1 MSESQTN
8 DWLKMRSTRCCE
20 MPAQN
25 VPTVSSD
32 EIAGAIRD
40 DRTGDP
46 AALRSSPSRR
56 SLLDG
61 YAVVLADED
70 VTVSFE
76 TRDGETARVTL
87 GTTPPQI
94 SVPSWEIPQP
104 VTSVPRRAY
113 DLLLQRTLTAHEV
126 AHVNYTDNAALAATE
141 SSLPPDER
149 PAFHSLFNALEDG
162 AIEEQLRQA
171 FNIADALAVTN
182 ANVRFSYDDDDRV
195 YDLLA
200 ATVLAGLDLA
210 VFDSGTLGRLLDP
223 SDGPSFASTE
233 MRRRFVD
240 HILGPLAEAA
250 EDVVSEPD
258 GAIRVERVK
267 KLWEDIHDEFDSLE
281 PPESP
286 TPKGS
291 VPADVDADAAGSVP
305 ADGLSSDTGQST
317 DGDTDGS
324 TAAGTTNSP
333 DSSGSGADNSK
344 EGTVSDGS
352 SSESKADST
361 GSDETNNT
369 GPTSAS
375 DSDQVADGSVGEDVD
390 GPDSS
395 KQDGPMGSA
404 TSSDSGEDSSES
416 GSDGASGR
424 NQSGAAGEFDP
435 EFPDD
440 ESPPDTAS
448 EGTKH
453 ESQSGTSNDD
463 GKDPN
468 DESAKNVNDSPAA
481 RPDNESDTDDVSR
494 ATDRS
499 TATDKTS
506 ADERS
511 DDETDRSGQKESDEQ
526 SADNNAA
533 DTIGSDGTS
542 EPEDANKPDT
552 DESGEEDVEEVDE
565 ELSEQAR
572 NAAAEAMSRVD
583 SQEQRDREL
592 ADDYER
598 AAERVKETVAE
609 IELDRIPVRQPPAG
623 EWGGSDRWREIRR
636 DGERLGRIFDQR
648 LQNENQSEQQ
658 RGRRRGQ
665 VDPRSLPKL
674 ARKDPR
680 VFRSN
685 DRPDE
690 KEYAIV
696 LVLDRSGSMSGT
708 VQVAERAVATL
719 ALALESVGVETCLV
733 EMYRSSARIA
743 VPFTVET
750 ADVPEALLTGETS
763 GGTPLAEVLEI
774 AREYSAQ
781 TDGNPAMITVTDGKP
796 SDEAAYFEQL
806 RQTSFPVLGVYVDL
820 SARTQRRAIERHNE
834 SAAYYDQRRIVVDPD
849 ELTQTL
855 EQLAQEVMF

>member
-1 MSESQTN
+1 
-8 DWLKMRSTRCCE
+8 

-25 VPTVSSD
+25 VPTVSPD
-32 EIAGAIRD
+32 EIAGTIRD

-61 YAVVLADED
+61 YAMVLADED

-76 TRDGETARVTL
+76 TRDGETARVAL
-87 GTTPPQI
+87 GATPPQI

-126 AHVNYTDNAALAATE
+126 AHVNYTDNATLAAAE
-141 SSLPPDER
+141 SSLPPEER

-182 ANVRFSYDDDDRV
+182 ANVRFSYDNDDRV

-200 ATVLAGLDLA
+200 ATVLTGLDLA

-258 GAIRVERVK
+258 GAVRVERVK
-267 KLWEDIHDEFDSLE
+267 QLWEEIRDEFDSLK

-291 VPADVDADAAGSVP
+291 VPADADADAAGSVP
-305 ADGLSSDTGQST
+305 ADGLSSGTGQST

-324 TAAGTTNSP
+324 TAPDTTGSP
-333 DSSGSGADNSK
+333 DSGGSGADSSK
-344 EGTVSDGS
+344 EDTVSDGS
-352 SSESKADST
+352 SSDSKTDST
-361 GSDETNNT
+361 GGDETDNT
-369 GPTSAS
+369 APTSAS
-375 DSDQVADGSVGEDVD
+375 DSDQVADGPAGGGAD

-395 KQDGPMGSA
+395 KQDGSTRSS
-404 TSSDSGEDSSES
+404 TSTDVGEDSSES
-416 GSDGASGR
+416 GSEGESGR
-424 NQSGAAGEFDP
+424 NQPGAAGGFDP

-440 ESPPDTAS
+440 EASPDTAS
-448 EGTKH
+448 EGA
-453 ESQSGTSNDD
+453 ENEPRSVTSEDD
-463 GKDPN
+463 RKGPN
-468 DESAKNVNDSPAA
+468 DQSAENVNDSPAT
-481 RPDNESDTDDVSR
+481 RPDNESDTDNVSR

-499 TATDKTS
+499 TTTDETS

-511 DDETDRSGQKESDEQ
+511 DKETDRSGQKGSDEQ
-526 SADNNAA
+526 SVDNNTANVVE
-533 DTIGSDGTS
+533 SDETS
-542 EPEDANKPDT
+542 KSEETNKPDT
-552 DESGEEDVEEVDE
+552 DESDEEDIEEVDE

-583 SQEQRDREL
+583 SQEQHDREL

-609 IELDRIPVRQPPAG
+609 IELDRIPVRQLPGG
-623 EWGGSDRWREIRR
+623 EWGGSDRWREISR

-685 DRPDE
+685 DRPDQ

-750 ADVPEALLTGETS
+750 ADVPEAVLTGETS

-781 TDGNPAMITVTDGKP
+781 TGSSPAMITVTDGKP

-820 SARTQRRAIERHNE
+820 SARSQRRAIDRHSE

>member
-1 MSESQTN
+1 
-8 DWLKMRSTRCCE
+8 

-25 VPTVSSD
+25 VPTVSPD
-32 EIAGAIRD
+32 EIAGTIRD

-46 AALRSSPSRR
+46 AAFRSSPSRR
-56 SLLDG
+56 SLLNG
-61 YAVVLADED
+61 YAMVLADED

-87 GTTPPQI
+87 GATPPQI

-141 SSLPPDER
+141 SSLPPDEQ

-182 ANVRFSYDDDDRV
+182 ANVRFSYNDDDRV

-223 SDGPSFASTE
+223 SDGPSFASTK
-233 MRRRFVD
+233 MRRQFVD

-258 GAIRVERVK
+258 GAARVERVK
-267 KLWEDIHDEFDSLE
+267 QLWEEIRDEFDSLE

-291 VPADVDADAAGSVP
+291 VPAEADADAAGSVP
-305 ADGLSSDTGQST
+305 ADGLSSGTGQST
-317 DGDTDGS
+317 DGNTDGS
-324 TAAGTTNSP
+324 TAADINGSP
-333 DSSGSGADNSK
+333 DSGGSGVDSSK
-344 EGTVSDGS
+344 EDTVSDGS
-352 SSESKADST
+352 SSDSKNDLT
-361 GSDETNNT
+361 GSDETDNT
-369 GPTSAS
+369 APTSAS
-375 DSDQVADGSVGEDVD
+375 NSDQVADEPTGEDTD
-390 GPDSS
+390 GPDPS
-395 KQDGPMGSA
+395 KQDRSTGST
-404 TSSDSGEDSSES
+404 TSTDAGKDSSEP
-416 GSDGASGR
+416 GSEGEPGR
-424 NQSGAAGEFDP
+424 NQSGAAGGFDP

-440 ESPPDTAS
+440 EDSPDTVS
-448 EGTKH
+448 EGA
-453 ESQSGTSNDD
+453 ENEPRSVVSENDRE
-463 GKDPN
+463 GPN
-468 DESAKNVNDSPAA
+468 DQSAENVDDSPTT
-481 RPDNESDTDDVSR
+481 RPDNESDTDNVSR

-499 TATDKTS
+499 TTTDEMS

-511 DDETDRSGQKESDEQ
+511 DNETDQSSQKESDEQ
-526 SADNNAA
+526 SADNYTA
-533 DTIGSDGTS
+533 DAVGSDGTS
-542 EPEDANKPDT
+542 KPEETNKPDT
-552 DESGEEDVEEVDE
+552 DESDEEDIGKVDE

-609 IELDRIPVRQPPAG
+609 IELDRIPVRQPPRG
-623 EWGGSDRWREIRR
+623 EWDGSDRWREIRR

-648 LQNENQSEQQ
+648 LQNEKQSEQQ

-685 DRPDE
+685 ERPDE

-708 VQVAERAVATL
+708 VQVAERAIATL
-719 ALALESVGVETCLV
+719 ALALEFVGVETCLV

-750 ADVPEALLTGETS
+750 VDVPEAVLTGETS

-774 AREYSAQ
+774 AREYSTQ
-781 TDGNPAMITVTDGKP
+781 TGSSPAVITVTDGKP

-820 SARTQRRAIERHNE
+820 SARSQRRAIDRHSE

>member
-1 MSESQTN
+1 
-8 DWLKMRSTRCCE
+8 

-25 VPTVSSD
+25 VPTLSSD
-32 EIAGAIRD
+32 EIAGEIRD

-258 GAIRVERVK
+258 GAVRVERVK
-267 KLWEDIHDEFDSLE
+267 QLWVEIRDEFDSLE

-291 VPADVDADAAGSVP
+291 VPADADADAAGSVP
-305 ADGLSSDTGQST
+305 ADGLSSGTGQST
-317 DGDTDGS
+317 DGDTDRS
-324 TAAGTTNSP
+324 TAPDTTGSP
-333 DSSGSGADNSK
+333 DSGGSGADNSK
-344 EGTVSDGS
+344 EDTVSDGS
-352 SSESKADST
+352 SSESNADPT
-361 GSDETNNT
+361 GNDETNNT

-375 DSDQVADGSVGEDVD
+375 DSDQVADGSAGEDAD

-395 KQDGPMGSA
+395 KQDGPTGSA

-416 GSDGASGR
+416 GSDGASGH
-424 NQSGAAGEFDP
+424 NQSGAAGGFDP

-448 EGTKH
+448 EGTEH
-453 ESQSGTSNDD
+453 ESQSGTSN
-463 GKDPN
+463 
-468 DESAKNVNDSPAA
+468 
-481 RPDNESDTDDVSR
+481 
-494 ATDRS
+494 
-499 TATDKTS
+499 
-506 ADERS
+506 
-511 DDETDRSGQKESDEQ
+511 DDETDRSGQKESNEQ
-526 SADNNAA
+526 SADNNTA

-542 EPEDANKPDT
+542 EPEDVNKPDT
-552 DESGEEDVEEVDE
+552 DESDEEDVEEVDE

-583 SQEQRDREL
+583 SQKQRDREL

-623 EWGGSDRWREIRR
+623 EWDGSDRWRETKR

-750 ADVPEALLTGETS
+750 ADVPEAVLTGETS

-774 AREYSAQ
+774 AREYTTQ